1 MSAYLRH
8 CPQHWLFAESFLP
21 FHAVDTFSAF
31 PERRW
36 LVISF
41 LRIVFRRVRLVLC
54 TGFSGDEPWSQERM
68 PGPILSHFGQADNPR
83 KLVVADDASLDLRL
97 R

>member
-54 TGFSGDEPWSQERM
+54 TGLAGM
-68 PGPILSHFGQADNPR
+68 NPGHKNVCQAPILSHFGQADNPR
-83 KLVVADDASLDLRL
+83 KLVEASDASLDLRL